1 MGKESHR
8 LSGAEHGR
16 DVRDDVRRMDGDG
29 DRAESP
35 ADLKRLEADIARTR
49 RRLDEYVDE
58 LDRRR
63 HRLLAVRQHPAA
75 AAGVALGAAALVAG
89 AVILVRRRAALRSRP
104 KRKSQNLWEA
114 LGRMAD
120 HPERVASD
128 GKSPWSRIAVA
139 VAPILVKKIADAA
152 LQRRG

>member
-1 MGKESHR
+1 MGKEPHR
-8 LSGAEHGR
+8 LSRR
-16 DVRDDVRRMDGDG
+16 DVREELGKHDAPGQAD
-29 DRAESP
+29 SP
-35 ADLKRLEADIARTR
+35 RDLKRLEADIARTR

-63 HRLLAVRQHPAA
+63 HRLLAVREHPVA
-75 AAGVALGAAALVAG
+75 AAGAALGAVALIAG
-89 AVILVRRRAALRSRP
+89 AVVLVRRRASTRRRAQ
-104 KRKSQNLWEA
+104 RKSQNVWQA
-114 LGRMAD
+114 FQRMAE

-152 LQRRG
+152 LRQR

>member
-8 LSGAEHGR
+8 LSRTGQGR
-16 DVRDDVRRMDGDG
+16 DVRDDVRRLDEKA
-29 DRAESP
+29 DRPDSP
-35 ADLKRLEADIARTR
+35 ADLTRLEADIARTR

-63 HRLLAVRQHPAA
+63 HRLLAVREHPAA

-89 AVILVRRRAALRSRP
+89 AVILARRRAAARSRTR
-104 KRKSQNLWEA
+104 RKSQNLWAA

-139 VAPILVKKIADAA
+139 VAPIVVKKIADAA
-152 LQRRG
+152 LRRR

>member
-1 MGKESHR
+1 MGKEPHR
-8 LSGAEHGR
+8 VKRVGLDR
-16 DVRDDVRRMDGDG
+16 DVRDEVGGDG
-29 DRAESP
+29 QRAETP
-35 ADLKRLEADIARTR
+35 RDLKRLESDIARTR

-63 HRLLAVRQHPAA
+63 HRLLAVKEHPAA

-89 AVILVRRRAALRSRP
+89 AVILVRRRSAARR
-104 KRKSQNLWEA
+104 KAQRKSQNLWEA
-114 LGRMAD
+114 LSRMAA

-152 LQRRG
+152 ISRRA

>member
-8 LSGAEHGR
+8 VKRVGLDR
-16 DVRDDVRRMDGDG
+16 DVRDEVGRNGQ
-29 DRAESP
+29 RAETP
-35 ADLKRLEADIARTR
+35 RDLKKLEADIARTR
-49 RRLDEYVDE
+49 HRLDEYVDE

-63 HRLLAVRQHPAA
+63 HRLLAVKEHPAA

-89 AVILVRRRAALRSRP
+89 TVILVRRRSAARR
-104 KRKSQNLWEA
+104 KANRKSQNLWEA
-114 LGRMAD
+114 LNRMLE

-128 GKSPWSRIAVA
+128 AKSPWSRIAVA

-152 LQRRG
+152 ISRRA